1 MEQDQKHNI
10 LIQQEEKEEQP
21 ESVEV
26 NVPEIFTTEKKT
38 ISTRL
43 GSLIILLAATIA
55 GAGVW
60 WYSFSY
66 EEPQMVDVN
75 QLSLQLQERKEIEK
89 EVFSNYEIK
98 ADRVYFHGKL
108 IEEADVETFVIL
120 MDLFYIDN
128 SSGYSKDKSK
138 VFFKENEIL
147 GVDVESFVLMQQ
159 YDGKVIETGMA
170 QDINNRYYFGRRIVE
185 RDIVDELEN
194 LGDSYYKDEF
204 NVYREMR
211 YSSGSHSIFIP
222 VILSQFDV
230 ESFEFI
236 GLCWYMEGSGSYH
249 ESYIKD
255 KNNVF
260 CGEDKLE
267 KADPHTFEVI
277 GFLEEGEQDAG
288 VYFFSKDKNYVY
300 QAEVLLENKNPETFE
315 ILEVFE
321 SIENNL

>member
-1 MEQDQKHNI
+1 MEE
-10 LIQQEEKEEQP
+10 QQEQNQGGQNKQP
-21 ESVEV
+21 EVDVEQSK
-26 NVPEIFTTEKKT
+26 KKT
-38 ISTRL
+38 IPTRL
-43 GSLIILLAATIA
+43 GSLIILLTAVIA

-60 WYSFSY
+60 WYAGSCIPP
-66 EEPQMVDVN
+66 EVVDVGEVE
-75 QLSLQLQERKEIEK
+75 QLQEKS
-89 EVFSNYEIK
+89 EVKNELSEEYEIK
-98 ADRVYFHGKL
+98 ADGVYYGGEL
-108 IEEADVETFVIL
+108 IEGADSETFVVL
-120 MDLFYIDN
+120 MDFFYINN

-138 VFFKENEIL
+138 VFFEENEIL
-147 GVDVESFVLMQQ
+147 GVDVESFVLIQQ

-170 QDINNRYYFGRRIVE
+170 QDINNRYYFGRKIVE
-185 RDIVDELEN
+185 RGLVDELEN

-267 KADPHTFEVI
+267 KADPHTFEVV

>member
-1 MEQDQKHNI
+1 MDENQDQRIDVEQTEDQDIPLNATETELSKKNI
-10 LIQQEEKEEQP
+10 IP
-21 ESVEV
+21 
-26 NVPEIFTTEKKT
+26 
-38 ISTRL
+38 TRL
-43 GSLIILLAATIA
+43 GLLIILLAATIA

-60 WYSFSY
+60 WYAGSY
-66 EEPQMVDVN
+66 TPPEVVDVVEM
-75 QLSLQLQERKEIEK
+75 QERRETEK

-98 ADRVYFHGKL
+98 ADGVYFHGKV
-108 IEEADVETFVIL
+108 IEEADAETFVVL

-128 SSGYSKDKSK
+128 PSGYSKDKSK

-147 GVDVESFVLMQQ
+147 GVDVESFVLIQQ

-260 CGEDKLE
+260 CGE
-267 KADPHTFEVI
+267 
-277 GFLEEGEQDAG
+277 
-288 VYFFSKDKNYVY
+288 
-300 QAEVLLENKNPETFE
+300 
-315 ILEVFE
+315 
-321 SIENNL
+321 